1 MADPMK
7 ILFVDDEPNVLRGI
21 RRMLHS
27 MEGEWDIE
35 FVTGGHKALERMA
48 EKEFDVLVTDMRMP
62 EMDGSQLLEEV
73 VKKYPSTIRLVLSG
87 QSREEVIFRTVG
99 PAHQFLSKPCDSNV
113 LKNTISS
120 SLGLRRML
128 KSARVLKIVSRI
140 DKLPSLP
147 NIYIE
152 VTEELRKEDCSM
164 RKVADIVHRDVSM
177 SAQILK
183 LVNSS
188 FFGLPNHIT
197 DIGQAVSFLGVD
209 VLRPLVL
216 SIGTFSQ
223 FDHKKFN
230 ARSMEEVINSSMMT
244 ASFCREIARNEGF
257 TKEDEENM
265 YVAGLLNEIGEIV
278 ILSELPDDYREISRK
293 MKDENLSQFDAEE
306 AVIGV
311 NHGEIGAYLLG
322 IWGLKDCITEAIA
335 YFMRPEKCINKENSL
350 LAILHF
356 SWAASATFRK
366 DAKDPEIKLLD
377 LDYMEQCGRKDN
389 IPVWR
394 DICRN
399 KFERALQ

>member
-1 MADPMK
+1 MAEPMK
-7 ILFVDDEPNVLRGI
+7 IIFVDDEPNVLRGI

-35 FVTGGHKALERMA
+35 FVTGGQKALDRMA

-73 VKKYPSTIRLVLSG
+73 MAKYPSTIRLVLSG

-99 PAHQFLSKPCDSNV
+99 PAHQFLSKPCDSNI
-113 LKNTISS
+113 LKNTINS
-120 SLGLRRML
+120 SLALRKML
-128 KSARVLKIVSRI
+128 KSARVLKIVSQI

-147 NIYIE
+147 NSYIE
-152 VTEELRKEDCSM
+152 ITEELRKEDCSM
-164 RKVADIVHRDVSM
+164 RKVADIVHRDVAM

-197 DIGQAVSFLGVD
+197 DIAQAVSFLGID

-223 FDHKKFN
+223 FTHKKLDFK
-230 ARSMEEVINSSMMT
+230 SMEEVIHFSMMT
-244 ASFCREIARNEGF
+244 ASFCREIARHEKF
-257 TKEDEENM
+257 SKEDEENM
-265 YVAGLLNEIGEIV
+265 YVAGLLNEIGDIV
-278 ILSELPDDYREISRK
+278 ILSELPADYREIYKEIKEKNISHL
-293 MKDENLSQFDAEE
+293 EAEE
-306 AVIGV
+306 AVLGV

-335 YFMRPEKCINKENSL
+335 YFMNPIACCNMENQL
-350 LAILHF
+350 LPVLHF
-356 SWAASATFRK
+356 SWASALAFCK
-366 DAKDPEIKLLD
+366 DGNDTEMKSLSI
-377 LDYMEQCGRKDN
+377 DYMEKCGKKDN
-389 IPVWR
+389 IPVWKEL
-394 DICRN
+394 CRN
-399 KFERALQ
+399 KFERARQ

>member
-1 MADPMK
+1 MPDTMK
-7 ILFVDDEPNVLRGI
+7 IIFVDDEPNILRGI

-35 FVTGGHKALERMA
+35 FVTCGQKALERMA

-62 EMDGSQLLEEV
+62 DMDGSQLLEEV
-73 VKKYPSTIRLVLSG
+73 MKKYPSTIRLVLSG

-113 LKNTISS
+113 LKNTINS

-152 VTEELRKEDCSM
+152 VTEELRKEECSM
-164 RKVADIVHRDVSM
+164 RKVADIVHRDISM

-197 DIGQAVSFLGVD
+197 DIAQAVSFLGID

-223 FDHKKFN
+223 FDLKKFN
-230 ARSMEEVINSSMMT
+230 VRSMEEVIHSSMMV

-257 TKEDEENM
+257 GKEDEENM

-278 ILSELPDDYREISRK
+278 ILSELPDDYREICREIK
-293 MKDENLSQFDAEE
+293 EKDISHLEAEE
-306 AVIGV
+306 SILGV
-311 NHGEIGAYLLG
+311 NHGEVGAYLLG

-335 YFMRPEKCINKENSL
+335 YFMCPSRCTSGESAL
-350 LAILHF
+350 LPILHF
-356 SWAASATFRK
+356 SWAAEAFF
-366 DAKDPEIKLLD
+366 AKDGTETEMKFLD
-377 LDYMEQCGRKDN
+377 LAYMEKRGKAGKVDT
-389 IPVWR
+389 WR